1 MVEGSSAMRVKHLSL
16 TNFRGF
22 EKLELDLDRPV
33 TVLVGVNGSG
43 KTSVLRAISA
53 VGDWLS
59 WVCGSMREPLRVAL
73 DARDLRA
80 GSTRGEVIF
89 RTGHQYCSEML
100 LSWTSRE
107 RGWQWS
113 VPEWV
118 GRAPHPVA
126 RPFVFLVSTD
136 RHVNT
141 ADVRSS
147 PSSPHTGEAIANGA
161 HNEDEDEGAIA
172 PHPGYARFIEWFKNR
187 EDVENA
193 RRVANRDFDLQDV
206 ELRAVREA
214 VAALMPDFDELRI
227 DREVTPPAMVVTKGD
242 VELRLD
248 QLSDGERNLI
258 ALAGDLARRMAIANP
273 GSDSPLETEG
283 VILIDEIEQHLHP
296 ALQRKVIPSLQ
307 RAFPKAQLIVT
318 THSPQVL
325 SSVPASAIV
334 VLDGFDASPVT
345 SPTRGRDTNAILRE
359 VFGVPERP
367 PEQAQEVL
375 DIVRLIDGDRLDE
388 ARSRLASLA
397 ELLSEHDGEV
407 LRLRTKIDFA
417 AVGL

>member
-1 MVEGSSAMRVKHLSL
+1 MRVKHLSL

-43 KTSVLRAISA
+43 KTSVLRAIRA
-53 VGDWLS
+53 IH
-59 WVCGSMREPLRVAL
+59 RVVYQRWADVIFPVEVPL
-73 DARDLRA
+73 DARDLRVGA
-80 GSTRGEVIF
+80 THGEVVVQLHAEQAG
-89 RTGHQYCSEML
+89 TAHLVWEQGEA
-100 LSWTSRE
+100 
-107 RGWQWS
+107 GWQWYLQDWS
-113 VPEWV
+113 SL
-118 GRAPHPVA
+118 PHLSN
-126 RPFVFLVSTD
+126 RPFLFMASTD
-136 RHVNT
+136 RHVET
-141 ADVRSS
+141 ASVRVAR
-147 PSSPHTGEAIANGA
+147 PAEVALPGA
-161 HNEDEDEGAIA
+161 HNEDDDEGASA
-172 PHPGYARFIEWFKNR
+172 PYPGYARFIEWFKQR

-193 RRVANRDFDLQDV
+193 RRVANRDFDLQDS
-206 ELRAVREA
+206 ELRAVRDA
-214 VAALMPDFDELRI
+214 VASLMPGFDELRI

-242 VELRLD
+242 VELRID

-273 GSDSPLETEG
+273 GSDAPRETEG

-334 VLDGFDASPVT
+334 VLDGCDASPVT
-345 SPTRGRDTNAILRE
+345 SPTQGRDTNAILRE

-367 PEQAQEVL
+367 PEQAREVL
-375 DIVRLIDGDRLDE
+375 DIVRLIDGDQLDE
-388 ARSRLASLA
+388 ARARLATLA
-397 ELLSEHDGEV
+397 ELLSEHDHDV

>member
-1 MVEGSSAMRVKHLSL
+1 MRVKHLSL

-43 KTSVLRAISA
+43 KTSVLRAIRA
-53 VGDWLS
+53 VHRVVYQRWSD
-59 WVCGSMREPLRVAL
+59 VIFPVEVPL
-73 DARDLRA
+73 DMRDLRVGA
-80 GSTRGEVIF
+80 VHGEVVVQV
-89 RTGHQYCSEML
+89 RAEQDGVVH
-100 LSWTSRE
+100 LSWEPRE
-107 RGWQWS
+107 AGWQWDMQS
-113 VPEWV
+113 W
-118 GRAPHPVA
+118 GSLPHPST
-126 RPFVFLVSTD
+126 RPFLFMASTD
-136 RHVNT
+136 RHVDT
-141 ADVRSS
+141 ATMRVARASEVTTSGTESEDDD
-147 PSSPHTGEAIANGA
+147 TGGA
-161 HNEDEDEGAIA
+161 AHQ
-172 PHPGYARFIEWFKNR
+172 PGYARFIEWFKNR

-193 RRVANRDFDLQDV
+193 RRVANRDFDLQDS
-206 ELRAVREA
+206 ELRAVRDA
-214 VAALMPDFDELRI
+214 VAALMPGFDELRI
-227 DREVTPPAMVVTKGD
+227 DREVAPPAMVVTKGD

-273 GSDSPLETEG
+273 GSDAPLETEG

-334 VLDGFDASPVT
+334 VLDGFNATPVT
-345 SPTRGRDTNAILRE
+345 SPTQGRDTNAILRE

-375 DIVRLIDGDRLDE
+375 DIVRLIDGDQLDE
-388 ARSRLASLA
+388 ARTRLAHLA
-397 ELLSEHDGEV
+397 ELLSEHDRDV